1 MTEDN
6 EIFRV
11 PLNKFERLLKCTDE
25 DKIERF
31 AGKRVRAAEIGVRLE
46 NRKPIEVIRAIYHY
60 LHFNEKGIL
69 DKDRLRN
76 DGYIVSIAGIS
87 PIFTKKAQD
96 NIINAE
102 QEFAKR
108 KRDHAVWWKPNMQL
122 ERNILDASIDEF
134 NCKKL

>member
-25 DKIERF
+25 EKIERF

-46 NRKPIEVIRAIYHY
+46 NRKPIEDIRVIYHY

-69 DKDRLRN
+69 DKNRLRN

-87 PIFTKKAQD
+87 PFS
-96 NIINAE
+96 
-102 QEFAKR
+102 R
-108 KRDHAVWWKPNMQL
+108 KRRK
-122 ERNILDASIDEF
+122 II
-134 NCKKL
+134 